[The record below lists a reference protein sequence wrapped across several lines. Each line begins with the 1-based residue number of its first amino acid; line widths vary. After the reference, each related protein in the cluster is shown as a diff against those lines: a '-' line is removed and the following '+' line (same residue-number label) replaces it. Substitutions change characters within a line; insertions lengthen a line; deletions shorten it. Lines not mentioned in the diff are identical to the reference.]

1 MEPFRYHVYVCEQ
14 SKPEG
19 VPCCAARGAQRLIEA
34 LRAEVV
40 RQGLSGQ
47 VQITSC
53 GSLGLCERGPNMVV
67 YPEGVWYSGVE
78 LDDVTEIVN
87 RHFRQG
93 HVVERL
99 RNPDAAALR
108 AEIEQNQRRRI
119 ESLKA
124 QEAAGQL
131 PEDLMQRLRAFQES
145 RILLTAIELDLFTAV
160 SAPAPAAEIAAR
172 LGSDPRAT
180 EMLLNALAALGL
192 LTKRDGVFHNTPVAA
207 RYFVQGSPDY
217 ARPALMHTV
226 HLWNTWS
233 NLTRKVCPDAEKFA
247 MDWTEAFIAAMH
259 LNARFR
265 APVVAEA
272 VGIAGV
278 RRMLDVGGGS
288 GAYSIAFARANPEL
302 RADILDLPE
311 VLDIAKRH
319 IQEAGLGE
327 RISTVAGDLRKD
339 KLGEGYDLVLLSAIC
354 HMLSV
359 EENQDLIRR
368 CFEAL
373 APGGR
378 IVIQDFILEADKTAP
393 RTAALF
399 SINMLV
405 GTSEG
410 ASYSEPEYAGWL
422 GAAGFSDIRRV
433 RLPGPTGLMIGVRPL

>member
-14 SKPEG
+14 AKPEG

-34 LRAEVV
+34 LRAEVA

-47 VQITSC
+47 VQITPC

-67 YPEGVWYSGVE
+67 YPEGVWYSGVC

-99 RNPDAAALR
+99 RNADREALR
-108 AEIEQNQRRRI
+108 AEIEQSQRRRA
-119 ESLKA
+119 ESLRA
-124 QEAAGQL
+124 QDAAGQL
-131 PEDLMQRLRAFQES
+131 PEELMQRLRAFQES

-160 SAPAPAAEIAAR
+160 SPSAAAAEVAAR
-172 LGSDPRAT
+172 LGSEPRAT

-192 LTKRDGVFHNTPVAA
+192 LSKRDGVFHNTPVAA
-207 RYFVQGSPDY
+207 RYFVRGAKDY

-226 HLWNTWS
+226 HLWNAWS
-233 NLTRKVCPDAEKFA
+233 NLTGRVHPEPDKFA
-247 MDWTEAFIAAMH
+247 MDWTEAFIAAMD
-259 LNARFR
+259 LNARLR

-272 VGIAGV
+272 VGASGV

-288 GAYSIAFARANPEL
+288 GAYSIAFARANPDL
-302 RADILDLPE
+302 HADILDLPE
-311 VLDIAKRH
+311 VLVITQRH
-319 IQEAGLGE
+319 VKEAGLEE
-327 RISTVAGDLRKD
+327 RIATREGDLRKD
-339 KLGEGYDLVLLSAIC
+339 KLGEGYDLALLSAIC

-359 EENQDLIRR
+359 DENKDLIRR
-368 CFEAL
+368 CFDAL

-393 RTAALF
+393 RTAAIF

-405 GTSEG
+405 GTREG
-410 ASYSEPEYAGWL
+410 ASYSAPEYTGWL
-422 GAAGFSDIRRV
+422 AEAGFSDIRRV
-433 RLPGPTGLMIGVRPL
+433 TLPGPTGLLIGVRPS